1 MTPLVRRQHGHCF
14 VKASSVNTFRVEGG
28 KYEGVNT
35 FIEAEDCLGWEDK
48 VNCTDMFEIGGVT
61 MEDEGV
67 TGLVIA
73 AVAVVFI
80 FIAVV
85 GAVMG
90 MRGVKAGVD

>member
-1 MTPLVRRQHGHCF
+1 MQ
-14 VKASSVNTFRVEGG
+14 ASSVNTFRVEGG
-28 KYEGVNT
+28 KYGGVVT
-35 FIEAEDCLGWEDK
+35 VIEAEECLGWEDK
-48 VNCTDMFEIGGVT
+48 VNCTDMLEIGGVT

-73 AVAVVFI
+73 AVAIVFI
-80 FIAVV
+80 FMAVV

>member
-1 MTPLVRRQHGHCF
+1 M
-14 VKASSVNTFRVEGG
+14 
-28 KYEGVNT
+28 
-35 FIEAEDCLGWEDK
+35 
-48 VNCTDMFEIGGVT
+48 NCTDVFEIGGVT

-80 FIAVV
+80 FMAVV
-85 GAVMG
+85 GAVLG